1 MRQVFDERE
10 LEETELAHETD
21 FTLGTVGLLIVGASI
36 LAVCGLCFG
45 LGYAAGHRGSVS
57 TTAAVTLPMTS
68 PDAPLIATAG
78 KQKPTASPLPVA
90 ATASADAPV
99 SDAGSANDPDADI
112 VNPAGTAQAQT
123 PPARPASGSASGSQ
137 WTVKPALPQ
146 QPVASG
152 LGVTPAVGAAA
163 GIMVQIASVSHIED
177 AEVLVNA
184 LRRRGYTVT
193 SHRDLA
199 DNLIHVQVGPFNN
212 RNDANAMR
220 MKLLN
225 DGYNAI
231 IEP

>member
-1 MRQVFDERE
+1 
-10 LEETELAHETD
+10 
-21 FTLGTVGLLIVGASI
+21 
-36 LAVCGLCFG
+36 
-45 LGYAAGHRGSVS
+45 
-57 TTAAVTLPMTS
+57 
-68 PDAPLIATAG
+68 
-78 KQKPTASPLPVA
+78 
-90 ATASADAPV
+90 
-99 SDAGSANDPDADI
+99 
-112 VNPAGTAQAQT
+112 
-123 PPARPASGSASGSQ
+123 
-137 WTVKPALPQ
+137 VKPALPQ

-199 DNLIHVQVGPFNN
+199 DNLIHVQVGPFTN